1 MAKQRDTF
9 EELDD
14 LDMTDDFDDY
24 IEEDDIEEW
33 GEQAP
38 PAPEDVEPLTEDD
51 IAAAKAERARRSGK
65 RGKHGAHGKSAGVSK
80 AERKAEKKRQK
91 DEVPEYMR
99 KSRRMRRVLI
109 VIIILLVILM
119 IVGGYFVVRMFQ
131 TVQSAATQQA
141 QITSAE
147 IDVNQTDDEAKE
159 TTTSTARRTTVPTLM
174 TLFGLTQEQA
184 VEQLQ
189 HGAQV
194 SSSREVNEAG
204 NPIVTETRVA
214 LTTEPADS
222 RTGTPTVYLGLDAE
236 GHVIQAGYSASTS
249 ALGYGSFSFADAV
262 RNVGVVEE
270 TLNEAGLAVPEHSVV
285 LPEDKMA
292 YSTYA
297 SDGITLTIESCSF
310 DGTVDQDGGTYHWSA
325 VLSYDYSMANATGNL
340 ADTMRT
346 IYVYISTF

>member
-1 MAKQRDTF
+1 MAEHHDREAF
-9 EELDD
+9 DD
-14 LDMTDDFDDY
+14 LDEFEEFDDS
-24 IEEDDIEEW
+24 IEEDRLAEQGEEL
-33 GEQAP
+33 P
-38 PAPEDVEPLTEDD
+38 PAPEDIDPLTEDD
-51 IAAAKAERARRSGK
+51 IAAAEAARARRSGK
-65 RGKHGAHGKSAGVSK
+65 RGKHGAHGKSSDSSK
-80 AERKAEKKRQK
+80 AQRKAEKKRQK
-91 DEVPEYMR
+91 EEVPEYLR

-109 VIIILLVILM
+109 AIIILLVVLLA
-119 IVGGYFVVRMFQ
+119 VGGYFVVRMFQ
-131 TVQSAATQQA
+131 TVQTTATQQA

-147 IDVNQTDDEAKE
+147 IDVNQTDEEAKE
-159 TTTSTARRTTVPTLM
+159 TTTSTARRTSVPTLM

-184 VEQLQ
+184 VEQLS

-194 SSSREVNEAG
+194 SSSREVNEVG

-214 LTTEPADS
+214 LTAEPADS

-249 ALGYGSFSFADAV
+249 ALGYGSFSFTDAV
-262 RNVGVVEE
+262 RNVGVIEE

-285 LPEDKMA
+285 LPEDKME
-292 YSTYA
+292 YSSYG
-297 SDGITLTIESCSF
+297 SDGVTLTNESCSF

-346 IYVYISTF
+346 IYVYIATF

>member
-1 MAKQRDTF
+1 MAEQRDTF
-9 EELDD
+9 EGIDELDEFED
-14 LDMTDDFDDY
+14 H
-24 IEEDDIEEW
+24 IEEDRIEEQSD
-33 GEQAP
+33 GTP

-51 IAAAKAERARRSGK
+51 IAAAKAERARKSGK
-65 RGKHGAHGKSAGVSK
+65 RGKHGAHGKSAGDSK
-80 AERKAEKKRQK
+80 AEKKAEKKRQREELP
-91 DEVPEYMR
+91 DYLR
-99 KSRRMRRVLI
+99 KSHRMRRVLI
-109 VIIILLVILM
+109 VIIILLVVLLA
-119 IVGGYFVVRMFQ
+119 VGGYFVVRMFQ
-131 TVQSAATQQA
+131 TVQSTATQQA

-147 IDVNQTDDEAKE
+147 IDVNQTSDEAKE
-159 TTTSTARRTTVPTLM
+159 TNTSTARRTTVPTLM
-174 TLFGLTQEQA
+174 TLFGLTQEEA

-194 SSSREVNEAG
+194 SSSREVNEVG

-214 LTTEPADS
+214 LTAEPADS

-262 RNVGVVEE
+262 RNVGVIEE

-292 YSTYA
+292 YSSYA
-297 SDGITLTIESCSF
+297 SDGITLTSESCSF
-310 DGTVDQDGGTYHWSA
+310 DGTVDQDGATYHWSA